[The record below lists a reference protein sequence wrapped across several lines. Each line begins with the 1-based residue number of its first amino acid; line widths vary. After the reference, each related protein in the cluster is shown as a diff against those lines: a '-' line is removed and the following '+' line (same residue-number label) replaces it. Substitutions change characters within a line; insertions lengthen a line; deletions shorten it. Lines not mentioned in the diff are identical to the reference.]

1 MRINVTTL
9 KEIVNA
15 NRQTVQQQA
24 QKCQSQIE
32 TLNRISTDSGICDS
46 KAYRSMFD
54 YLRRVKVP
62 ALMQQVVFLEAYVTD
77 MQTDLDR
84 LSELETDGSGIL
96 DTGELTHQLNN
107 LRLIND
113 DIARWIERNREQN
126 PTACFHV
133 TQVMQGNQDFM
144 AHLQQQIDLALTYD
158 PIRRSMLRQH
168 WRWRYSTEL
177 QRLWKQCTTTPQ
189 SPRMTCQK
197 QISHGQLPILS
208 ARIQPL
214 CRNWVRAGYP
224 KIS

>member
-96 DTGELTHQLNN
+96 DTDELTHQLNN

-144 AHLQQQIDLALTYD
+144 AHLQQQIDLALTYGSD
-158 PIRRSMLRQH
+158 SSIYASCRHVYSRCAETGCERVIRRSHENRYYDADGRKRRMLCLRRRPGQPCHRQLH
-168 WRWRYSTEL
+168 
-177 QRLWKQCTTTPQ
+177 
-189 SPRMTCQK
+189 
-197 QISHGQLPILS
+197 LS
-208 ARIQPL
+208 L
-214 CRNWVRAGYP
+214 
-224 KIS
+224 

>member
-84 LSELETDGSGIL
+84 LLKRTA
-96 DTGELTHQLNN
+96 Q
-107 LRLIND
+107 
-113 DIARWIERNREQN
+113 AYWI
-126 PTACFHV
+126 P
-133 TQVMQGNQDFM
+133 M
-144 AHLQQQIDLALTYD
+144 
-158 PIRRSMLRQH
+158 S
-168 WRWRYSTEL
+168 
-177 QRLWKQCTTTPQ
+177 
-189 SPRMTCQK
+189 
-197 QISHGQLPILS
+197 
-208 ARIQPL
+208 
-214 CRNWVRAGYP
+214 
-224 KIS
+224 

>member
-15 NRQTVQQQA
+15 NRQAVQQQA

-96 DTGELTHQLNN
+96 DTDELTHQLNN

-126 PTACFHV
+126 PTACFYV

-144 AHLQQQIDLALTYD
+144 AHMD

-168 WRWRYSTEL
+168 WRWRYSTEP

-197 QISHGQLPILS
+197 LISRGQLPILS

-214 CRNWVRAGYP
+214 CRNWVRVGYP
-224 KIS
+224 EIS